1 MLLNIIALVI
11 VLGVLVLLH
20 EGGHFALARALAARV
35 SVFSF
40 GFGKRLFGFERGG
53 TDYRVSLIPLGG
65 YVRIHGLGPDESD
78 VVGSSDAAP
87 EPLLPR
93 WRRTLILLAGPGANL
108 IGALVFV
115 TVAFVIGVQVSA
127 MQDKPPQVAWVDP
140 ASPAAAAGVRA
151 GDLVLAVNGKPVKT
165 WEDLNLA
172 TMGSPGRVLELRVR
186 RGDQVLSVPLT
197 PRPVTRDNLGYVG
210 LAPELPAEV
219 PGVVPGSAA
228 EKAGLRAGDRILAV
242 NGEAVRHFFDV
253 MRLVGASPNRELT
266 LTIRRGAE
274 TLTVHA
280 TPRDVDGQGK
290 LGIPA
295 PNPTV
300 LRRLPLPAAFA
311 ESVRENV
318 RMTRETFAVIGRM
331 LSGRTSIKQMSGPI
345 DIARFSGEAAR
356 LGPVSFIYLLGVISL
371 QLGIFNLLPIPV
383 LDGGHLAIIAVESVL
398 RRDFSDR
405 TKERILNTGFW
416 LIIALMAVVI
426 FNDMAKNL
434 PFLDHLIPGRQ

>member
-1 MLLNIIALVI
+1 MLVNIVALVI

-78 VVGSSDAAP
+78 VVGGAEAAP
-87 EPLLPR
+87 EPLLAR
-93 WRRTLILLAGPGANL
+93 WRRALILVAGPTANI
-108 IGALVFV
+108 IGAVFFV
-115 TVAFVIGVQVSA
+115 TVAFVLGVQVPA

-140 ASPAAAAGVRA
+140 GSPAAAAGLKA
-151 GDLVLAVNGKPVKT
+151 GDLVLAVDGKPVPT
-165 WEDLNLA
+165 WGDLDLA
-172 TMGSPGRVLELRVR
+172 TMGSAGRAIVLRFRRDGREL
-186 RGDQVLSVPLT
+186 SATLT
-197 PRPVTRDNLGYVG
+197 PRAVTRDNLGYAG
-210 LAPELPAEV
+210 LAPPLPAEV
-219 PGVVPGSAA
+219 PSVLPGSAA
-228 EKAGLRAGDRILAV
+228 EQAGLRAGDRILAV
-242 NGEAVRHFFDV
+242 NGERVRHFFDV

-266 LTIRRGAE
+266 LEIRRGAE

-295 PNPTV
+295 PYPTE
-300 LRRLPLPAAFA
+300 LRRLAPPAAFVEA
-311 ESVRENV
+311 VRENV

-345 DIARFSGEAAR
+345 DIARFSGAAAR
-356 LGPVSFIYLLGVISL
+356 SGTVSFIWLLGMISL

-383 LDGGHLAIIAVESVL
+383 LDGGHLAVLAVESAL

-416 LIIALMAVVI
+416 LVIALMVVVI
-426 FNDMAKNL
+426 FNDMAKNF
-434 PFLDHLIPGRQ
+434 PFLDRLLPGRK

>member
-1 MLLNIIALVI
+1 
-11 VLGVLVLLH
+11 
-20 EGGHFALARALAARV
+20 
-35 SVFSF
+35 
-40 GFGKRLFGFERGG
+40 
-53 TDYRVSLIPLGG
+53 
-65 YVRIHGLGPDESD
+65 
-78 VVGSSDAAP
+78 
-87 EPLLPR
+87 
-93 WRRTLILLAGPGANL
+93 
-108 IGALVFV
+108 
-115 TVAFVIGVQVSA
+115 
-127 MQDKPPQVAWVDP
+127 
-140 ASPAAAAGVRA
+140 
-151 GDLVLAVNGKPVKT
+151 
-165 WEDLNLA
+165 
-172 TMGSPGRVLELRVR
+172 
-186 RGDQVLSVPLT
+186 
-197 PRPVTRDNLGYVG
+197 VTRDNLGYVG